1 MEVPMT
7 YSRFA
12 LMILASTVIMF
23 GLMYL
28 NTYAFEHV
36 FFSETRVYM
45 AIVMGATMAFVMLA
59 FMAAMYPSRAVNIAI
74 FVGSIVVFAGALWLV
89 RSQVT
94 VNGASYMR
102 AMIPHHSIAIMT
114 SERAS
119 IEDARVRK
127 LADGIATAQKKEIA
141 EMRALI
147 ADVSAGNVV
156 TSIYE
161 DPPAQQ
167 GTLQDALSNTLL
179 STLDPAPLT
188 RAEAV
193 DAMPEGETCA
203 FRRTRTEDP
212 VLIAAADGSAAVTKL
227 NGVILPLRAGD
238 TESSYGTGGLQM
250 TVEPVDAQR
259 SDSQLTFRLDP
270 GPEAIYRGFWSCSG

>member
-1 MEVPMT
+1 MT

-28 NTYAFEHV
+28 NTYAVEHV
-36 FFSETRVYM
+36 FFSETRLYM
-45 AIVMGATMAFVMLA
+45 AIVMGAAMAFVMLA

-74 FVGSIVVFAGALWLV
+74 FAGSIVVFAGALWLV
-89 RSQVT
+89 RSQAT
-94 VNGASYMR
+94 VNGTSYMR

-114 SERAS
+114 SERAG

-127 LADGIATAQKKEIA
+127 LADGIISAQKKEIA

-147 ADVSAGNVV
+147 AEVSAGDVQTEV
-156 TSIYE
+156 YE
-161 DPPAQQ
+161 DPPARQ
-167 GTLQDALSNTLL
+167 GTLQDALNNTLL

-188 RAEAV
+188 AEEAG

-212 VLIAAADGSAAVTKL
+212 VLIAAADGSGAVTKL
-227 NGVILPLRAGD
+227 NGIILPLDAAGAEGRFG
-238 TESSYGTGGLQM
+238 TEGLEM
-250 TVEPVDAQR
+250 SVEPVEALR

>member
-1 MEVPMT
+1 MT

-74 FVGSIVVFAGALWLV
+74 FAGSIVVFAGALWLV

-114 SERAS
+114 SERAG

-156 TSIYE
+156 GEVYE

-188 RAEAV
+188 PEEAG
-193 DAMPEGETCA
+193 DALPEGETCS

-227 NGVILPLRAGD
+227 NGVILPLGAGD
-238 TESSYGTGGLQM
+238 TESSYSTEGLQM
-250 TVEPVDAQR
+250 AVEPVDAPR
-259 SDSQLTFRLDP
+259 SDSQLTFRLTP

>member
-1 MEVPMT
+1 MT

-28 NTYAFEHV
+28 NTYAVEHV
-36 FFSETRVYM
+36 FFSETRIYM
-45 AIVMGATMAFVMLA
+45 AIIMGATMAFVMLA
-59 FMAAMYPSRAVNIAI
+59 FMAAMYPSRAVNVAI
-74 FVGSIVVFAGALWLV
+74 FAGSVVVFAGALWLV

-94 VNGASYMR
+94 VSGPSYMR

-114 SERAS
+114 SERAG

-147 ADVSAGNVV
+147 ADVSAGNVA
-156 TSIYE
+156 TEIYE
-161 DPPAQQ
+161 DPPARR

-188 RAEAV
+188 SAEAG
-193 DAMPEGETCA
+193 DALPEGETCA

-212 VLIAAADGSAAVTKL
+212 ILIAAADGADAVVKL
-227 NGVILPLRAGD
+227 NGIILPLSAGD
-238 TESSYGTGGLQM
+238 TERAYGTEGLEM
-250 TVEPVDAQR
+250 TVEPVEGWR
-259 SDSQLTFRLDP
+259 SDSQLTFRLEP
-270 GPEAIYRGFWSCSG
+270 GPEAIYRGFWSCAG

>member
-1 MEVPMT
+1 MT

>member
-1 MEVPMT
+1 MT

-28 NTYAFEHV
+28 NTHAFEHV

-74 FVGSIVVFAGALWLV
+74 FAGSIVVFAGALWLV

-114 SERAS
+114 SERAG

>member
-1 MEVPMT
+1 MT

-12 LMILASTVIMF
+12 LMILASTAIMF

-28 NTYAFEHV
+28 NTYALEHV
-36 FFSETRVYM
+36 FFSETRLYM
-45 AIVMGATMAFVMLA
+45 AIVMGASMAFVMLA
-59 FMAAMYPSRAVNIAI
+59 FMAAMYPSRAINLAI
-74 FVGSIVVFAGALWLV
+74 FAGSIAVLAGALWLV

-94 VNGASYMR
+94 VTGASYMR

-114 SERAS
+114 SERAG

-127 LADGIATAQKKEIA
+127 LADGIIAAQKKEIA

-156 TSIYE
+156 TKVYE
-161 DPPAQQ
+161 DPPARP
-167 GTLQDALSNTLL
+167 GTLQDALDNTLL

-188 RAEAV
+188 AEEAAGV
-193 DAMPEGETCA
+193 LPRGETCA

-227 NGVILPLRAGD
+227 NGIILRLRAG
-238 TESSYGTGGLQM
+238 EAGQSYGTEGLSM
-250 TVEPVDAQR
+250 AVEPVDALR
-259 SDSQLTFRLDP
+259 SDSRLTFRLDP

>member
-1 MEVPMT
+1 MT

-12 LMILASTVIMF
+12 LMILTSTLIMF

-36 FFSETRVYM
+36 FFSETRLYM

-59 FMAAMYPSRAVNIAI
+59 FMATMYPSRAVNIAI
-74 FVGSIVVFAGALWLV
+74 FAGSIVVFAGALWLV

-114 SERAS
+114 SERAG

-156 TSIYE
+156 TEIYE
-161 DPPAQQ
+161 DPPARQ
-167 GTLQDALSNTLL
+167 GTLQDALNNTLL

-188 RAEAV
+188 ADEAGES
-193 DAMPEGETCA
+193 MPEGETCA

-227 NGVILPLRAGD
+227 NGIILPLDGGD
-238 TESSYGTGGLQM
+238 AEGRYRTEGLEM
-250 TVEPVDAQR
+250 AVEPVDAAR
-259 SDSQLTFRLDP
+259 SENLLTFRLDP
-270 GPEAIYRGFWSCSG
+270 GPEAIYRGFWSCNR

>member
-1 MEVPMT
+1 MT

-12 LMILASTVIMF
+12 LMILTSTVIMF

-36 FFSETRVYM
+36 FYSETRVYM

-59 FMAAMYPSRAVNIAI
+59 FMASMYPSRAVNIAI
-74 FVGSIVVFAGALWLV
+74 FAGSIVVFAGALWLV

-114 SERAS
+114 SERAG
-119 IEDARVRK
+119 IDDARVRK
-127 LADGIATAQKKEIA
+127 LADSIPTAQKKEIA

-147 ADVSAGNVV
+147 EDVSAGNVV
-156 TSIYE
+156 SEIYE
-161 DPPAQQ
+161 DPPAQE
-167 GTLQDALSNTLL
+167 GTLQDALNNTLL
-179 STLDPAPLT
+179 SKLDPAPLT
-188 RAEAV
+188 REEAGE
-193 DAMPEGETCA
+193 AMPEGNTCA

-227 NGVILPLRAGD
+227 NGIILPLNGGEADGSYA
-238 TESSYGTGGLQM
+238 TEGLEM
-250 TVEPVDAQR
+250 AVEPVDASR
-259 SDSQLTFRLDP
+259 SDSHLTFRLSP

>member
-1 MEVPMT
+1 MT

-28 NTYAFEHV
+28 NTYAVEHV

-227 NGVILPLRAGD
+227 NGVILPLGAGD
-238 TESSYGTGGLQM
+238 TESSYGTEGLEM
-250 TVEPVDAQR
+250 AVEPVDAPR
-259 SDSQLTFRLDP
+259 SDSQLTFRLTP

>member
-1 MEVPMT
+1 MT

-23 GLMYL
+23 GLMSL

>member
-1 MEVPMT
+1 MT

-59 FMAAMYPSRAVNIAI
+59 FMAAMYPSRVVNVAI
-74 FVGSIVVFAGALWLV
+74 FAGSIVVFAGALWLV

-114 SERAS
+114 SERAG

-147 ADVSAGNVV
+147 ADVSAGKVV
-156 TSIYE
+156 REIYE
-161 DPPAQQ
+161 DPPARQ
-167 GTLQDALSNTLL
+167 GSLQDALSNTLL
-179 STLDPAPLT
+179 STLDPAQLT
-188 RAEAV
+188 MEEA
-193 DAMPEGETCA
+193 AAALPAGETCT
-203 FRRTRTEDP
+203 FRRTSTEAP
-212 VLIAAADGSAAVTKL
+212 ILIAAADGSAAVTKL
-227 NGVILPLRAGD
+227 NGIILPLNGGTAEG
-238 TESSYGTGGLQM
+238 SYGTEGLDM

-259 SDSQLTFRLDP
+259 SDSQLTFRLTP